1 VVLIPFVG
9 NLTDKI
15 GRRPCMIVGALGSGV
30 MGYLYLYAVDT
41 SNTALAFVAAMLMW
55 GVVYQ
60 GYNATFPAFYQELF
74 PTRTRV
80 TAFAVSQNLG
90 TMATAF
96 LPAIFATV
104 APPGSNVPLIVGS
117 IVLALSI
124 VAAIAAY
131 TARETYRLHMN
142 DLGVPGTKP
151 VPREEYDRIRAGSM
165 SSR

>member
-1 VVLIPFVG
+1 
-9 NLTDKI
+9 
-15 GRRPCMIVGALGSGV
+15 
-30 MGYLYLYAVDT
+30 
-41 SNTALAFVAAMLMW
+41 
-55 GVVYQ
+55 VYQ

-117 IVLALSI
+117 IVLGLSI
-124 VAAIAAY
+124 VAATAAF

-142 DLGVPGTKP
+142 DLGVPGTQP
-151 VPREEYDRIRAGSM
+151 VPREEYDRIRAGAM
-165 SSR
+165 SS

>member
-1 VVLIPFVG
+1 
-9 NLTDKI
+9 
-15 GRRPCMIVGALGSGV
+15 
-30 MGYLYLYAVDT
+30 
-41 SNTALAFVAAMLMW
+41 
-55 GVVYQ
+55 
-60 GYNATFPAFYQELF
+60 
-74 PTRTRV
+74 
-80 TAFAVSQNLG
+80 
-90 TMATAF
+90 
-96 LPAIFATV
+96 V